1 MSTLKVNKLESK
13 GTGDA
18 AQHLEF
24 AANGSTYMQLTSAGS
39 LSAQSLSATQFWGD
53 GSKLSNLPGGGKVLQ
68 VVSTF
73 SNTHTAACTQVALL
87 DTGISVS
94 ITPSSTSS
102 KIFLTVDAFMSSSN
116 TDSNAG
122 LAIYRSAPGGSAGYI
137 GVGDNGSN
145 NNQTQVGGAAYV
157 KDSKGQNVGLSFL
170 DSPNTTDVCT
180 YNLYFNSRSGSY
192 TTYLNRT
199 VTNSNNDYMYVGGTT
214 ITAMEI
220 SG

>member
-1 MSTLKVNKLESK
+1 MSKIIVNQIESSD
-13 GTGDA
+13 GTTDV
-18 AQHLEF
+18 L
-24 AANGSTYMQLTSAGS
+24 NS
-39 LSAQSLSATQFWGD
+39 LSAVNVAGAGMGQ
-53 GSKLSNLPGGGKVLQ
+53 VLQ

-73 SNTHTAACTQVALL
+73 SNAHVTSTQVALE
-87 DTGISVS
+87 DTGVSVS

-102 KIFLTVDAFMSSSN
+102 KIFLTVDAFMGSSS
-116 TDSNAG
+116 TDSNGG
-122 LAIYRSAPGGSAGYI
+122 LAIYRSAPGGSAGYV

-145 NNQTQVGGAAYV
+145 NNQTQVGGAVYT
-157 KDSKGQNVGLSFL
+157 KDTKGQNVGLSFL

-199 VTNSNNDYMYVGGTT
+199 HSSSNNDYIYVGGTT

-220 SG
+220 AG